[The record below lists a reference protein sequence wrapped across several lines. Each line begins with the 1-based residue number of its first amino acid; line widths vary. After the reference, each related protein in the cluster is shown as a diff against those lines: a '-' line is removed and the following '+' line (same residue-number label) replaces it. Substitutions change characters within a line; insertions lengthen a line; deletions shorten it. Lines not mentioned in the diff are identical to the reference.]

1 MRNGLAGHV
10 SSLRWVGLE
19 EKAEQLEKEL
29 EQQPAIDTVLA
40 IQSETDYAAAGGHPP
55 RCSISRCYCNEKAR
69 MPRPQI
75 IGGGTWQVMVR
86 PNGQHEP
93 DGR

>member
-55 RCSISRCYCNEKAR
+55 CQAWGWGEIGPMLGSIRNAVSASRES
-69 MPRPQI
+69 
-75 IGGGTWQVMVR
+75 
-86 PNGQHEP
+86 
-93 DGR
+93 